1 MPLMLVPYN
10 DAMRFGMG
18 YNSYTQTMCID
29 DAVEV
34 SEGNTVVSEN
44 TPQKVTYSV
53 KAIARAS
60 DLLDEMNISRA
71 ATIQNS
77 MVEVHG
83 TSNALDVAEIEDA
96 DITLMISVKVISQT
110 TSLGASAPFKPIHSL
125 LPGSTGFTEAFGD
138 SYISG
143 FIRGGF
149 LTIIIPFS
157 CSSLRNKEQ
166 LIRRVKQAS
175 SSHSAELAKMARDL
189 TDILSLDSVKAVRPI
204 IMTGGG
210 QIDVGK
216 EPCNINYALG
226 KAMDFPGHVRQ
237 NPQRTCYVQYKC
249 LSREVQHIISHRDQ
263 YVQVDK
269 PRAIPLDVDTLQA
282 VEDALASE
290 MNKIV
295 EVVNTLARQPELL
308 PKKSY
313 LDWNA
318 NDKLVQSII
327 NEAIHLK
334 VSEEESPTRDHG
346 SLNRYSPSETSGGFE
361 EIYTPQTS
369 DVDSASLIRRPAR
382 FLNKSEPVNDL
393 KLHMLIPPGVWA
405 ELLPKRTETTASD
418 IEKSTKAE
426 TAIKKKVKRFQKLQ
440 IMAAVCGTYDI
451 ALKLQQKVFSGPKS
465 DNLFYLDT
473 EVKELETVFSGG
485 YLTLRRT
492 WNLSVIYKYTD
503 GPIRVC
509 FLGHDTCSA
518 EQPELFE
525 ITKKSQHQR
534 VKGVSCSMREFRL
547 FCVIYGGRIYHT
559 PCELERFIENAD
571 RGISGLWPCI
581 RFNGETLGDDY
592 RHTNDATGVVFYEY
606 LNAPGIQSAVTLGN
620 KGCLLKNQRQ
630 LADLAE
636 ETGNEGI
643 EHGNNEIER
652 HTVHLQKETSVPSES
667 SRVPL
672 FTL

>member
-1 MPLMLVPYN
+1 MPLILVPYN

-53 KAIARAS
+53 KTIARAS

-71 ATIQNS
+71 ATIQNG

-83 TSNALDVAEIEDA
+83 TSNALDVVEIEDA
-96 DITLMISVKVISQT
+96 GITLMISVKVINQT

-157 CSSLRNKEQ
+157 CSNLRNKEE
-166 LIRRVKQAS
+166 LIRRIKQAS
-175 SSHSAELAKMARDL
+175 SSHSAELAKIARDL
-189 TDILSLDSVKAVRPI
+189 TDISSLDSVKAVRPI

-216 EPCNINYALG
+216 EHYNINYALG

-237 NPQRTCYVQYKC
+237 NPQRTWAILTKYEANRGFIEWSARQTMSPTDYSGIGSFTSELFDSYVQYKC
-249 LSREVQHIISHRDQ
+249 LSREVQRIISHRDQ

-269 PRAIPLDVDTLQA
+269 PRAIPLDVHTLQA

-327 NEAIHLK
+327 NEAIHLNI
-334 VSEEESPTRDHG
+334 SEEESPTRDHG

-361 EIYTPQTS
+361 EIYTHQTS
-369 DVDSASLIRRPAR
+369 DVDSASFIRRPAR
-382 FLNKSEPVNDL
+382 LLNKSEPVNDL

-418 IEKSTKAE
+418 IDKSTKAE

-465 DNLFYLDT
+465 DNLFCLDT

-485 YLTLRRT
+485 CLTLRRT

-503 GPIRVC
+503 GPI
-509 FLGHDTCSA
+509 
-518 EQPELFE
+518 
-525 ITKKSQHQR
+525 
-534 VKGVSCSMREFRL
+534 
-547 FCVIYGGRIYHT
+547 
-559 PCELERFIENAD
+559 
-571 RGISGLWPCI
+571 
-581 RFNGETLGDDY
+581 
-592 RHTNDATGVVFYEY
+592 
-606 LNAPGIQSAVTLGN
+606 
-620 KGCLLKNQRQ
+620 
-630 LADLAE
+630 
-636 ETGNEGI
+636 
-643 EHGNNEIER
+643 
-652 HTVHLQKETSVPSES
+652 
-667 SRVPL
+667 
-672 FTL
+672 